1 MSERRWMPASFR
13 GGEVWIAV
21 DEAGK
26 PVTDTRGLVEFRYQ
40 PGGKSYHTHADRL
53 TPRDGE
59 AVSAA
64 PAARAPARGPA
75 SARSTA
81 ASGGAVA
88 RTAPSPHALPPGTI
102 EVWTD
107 GACSGN
113 PGPAGLGVHVR
124 DGARVVELSEFL
136 GEGTNNIAELMA
148 ILRGLELVVDRRARI
163 AIMTDSEYSLGLLT
177 KGWKPKKNQE
187 LVAELR
193 KLAAEFS
200 DVTFIKV
207 AGHAGIA
214 GNERADVLARRA
226 IETRS
231 TTRTAQG

>member
-1 MSERRWMPASFR
+1 MSERRWKPAAFR

-21 DEAGK
+21 DDEGRA
-26 PVTDTRGLVEFRYQ
+26 VTDARGLVEFRYQ

-53 TPRDGE
+53 SPRDGE
-59 AVSAA
+59 VVGGASSEA
-64 PAARAPARGPA
+64 PAKPSRPAPSVVAARAPSPCRSPTPA
-75 SARSTA
+75 Q
-81 ASGGAVA
+81 
-88 RTAPSPHALPPGTI
+88 LPPGTV

-124 DGARVVELSEFL
+124 DGARVIELSEFL

-148 ILRGLELVVDRRARI
+148 ILRGLEVVGDRKAPI
-163 AIMTDSEYSLGLLT
+163 AVMTDSEYSLGLLT

-193 KLAAEFS
+193 ALAAQFERLM
-200 DVTFIKV
+200 FIKV

-231 TTRTAQG
+231 TTRTSQG